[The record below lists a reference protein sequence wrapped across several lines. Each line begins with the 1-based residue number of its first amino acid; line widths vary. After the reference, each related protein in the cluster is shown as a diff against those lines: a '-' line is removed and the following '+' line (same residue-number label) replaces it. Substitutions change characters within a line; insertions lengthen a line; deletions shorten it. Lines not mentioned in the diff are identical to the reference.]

1 MLLQMLKITGNGDE
15 KGWIVLQQIITLEPG
30 GDYRAMEI
38 SSRHHFHLD
47 CGVCQSSP

>member
-1 MLLQMLKITGNGDE
+1 MLLQILKSTENGAE
-15 KGWIVLQQIITLEPG
+15 KVWTVLQQIITLEST